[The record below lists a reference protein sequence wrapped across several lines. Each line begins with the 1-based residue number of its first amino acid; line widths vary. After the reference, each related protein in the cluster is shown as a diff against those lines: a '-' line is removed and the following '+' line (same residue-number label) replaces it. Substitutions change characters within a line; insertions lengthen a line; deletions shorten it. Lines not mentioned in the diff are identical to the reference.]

1 MSEIERLFAELNGLS
16 KQDRNEK
23 LVELES
29 AAPELQRVLV
39 ERFNAVNQSEVV
51 TPDEYMGDVIGDLNS
66 RRGKIESLGQRN
78 DAQIIQAHVPLS
90 EMFGYS
96 TDMRSITQGRA
107 IYTMQFHSYQ
117 SVPKAI
123 AEEVVAASTGM
134 AA

>member
-1 MSEIERLFAELNGLS
+1 MAFREASR
-16 KQDRNEK
+16 
-23 LVELES
+23 S
-29 AAPELQRVLV
+29 ANPILMEPIMEV
-39 ERFNAVNQSEVV
+39 EVV

-78 DAQIIQAHVPLS
+78 DAQIIKAHVPLS

-123 AEEVVAASTGM
+123 ADEVIAASTGM